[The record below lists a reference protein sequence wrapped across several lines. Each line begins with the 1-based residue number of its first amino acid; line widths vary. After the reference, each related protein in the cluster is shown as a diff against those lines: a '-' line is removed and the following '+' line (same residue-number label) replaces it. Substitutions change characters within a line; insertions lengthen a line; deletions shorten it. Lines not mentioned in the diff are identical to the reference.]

1 MDSGL
6 RLMWT
11 GIKKKTK
18 LRPSSIFLSIEPSFI
33 GRWTASL
40 MTFLKKKTM
49 SIGFVVVVVV
59 VFLSATF
66 FDRPF
71 GFRNAESIG
80 GATFIFSFFLIRR
93 SSPGW
98 FHNETTG
105 SIRSTA
111 DTSTVDVTVADR
123 KGKKKEESEK
133 ESDVHV
139 DRRSGPIERKKIQN
153 KNEER
158 LQSNQETL

>member
-1 MDSGL
+1 
-6 RLMWT
+6 MWT
-11 GIKKKTK
+11 GIKKQTK

-49 SIGFVVVVVV
+49 SIGFVVV

-98 FHNETTG
+98 FRNETTG

-123 KGKKKEESEK
+123 KGKKK
-133 ESDVHV
+133 
-139 DRRSGPIERKKIQN
+139 RRERKRERRPRRPSVRSDREKKKYKTKM
-153 KNEER
+153 KNDFNRIKRHFER
-158 LQSNQETL
+158 CVADQS